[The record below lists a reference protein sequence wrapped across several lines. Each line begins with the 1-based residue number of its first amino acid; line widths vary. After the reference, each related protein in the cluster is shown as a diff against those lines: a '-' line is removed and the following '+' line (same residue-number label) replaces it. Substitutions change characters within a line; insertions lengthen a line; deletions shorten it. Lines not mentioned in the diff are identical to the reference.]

1 MKKSRN
7 LFEEIS
13 ESFDAF
19 KEHSQGKITL
29 KTTELESLPEPQITG
44 SEIKHIRERLNVS
57 RGVMATMLRISSRKL
72 EKWEQ
77 GISSAS
83 PEAAI
88 LIKLVNKHPDMV
100 QRIQAL

>member
-7 LFEEIS
+7 LFDEIS

-29 KTTELESLPEPQITG
+29 KTTELESLPEPKITG

-57 RGVMATMLRISSRKL
+57 RAVMATMLRISSRKL

-77 GISSAS
+77 GISSPS

-100 QRIQAL
+100 ARIQSL

>member
-13 ESFDAF
+13 ESIDAF
-19 KEHSQGKITL
+19 REHSKGKITL
-29 KTTELESLPEPQITG
+29 KTTALETLPEPQISG
-44 SEIKHIRERLNVS
+44 SEIKVIRERLNVS
-57 RGVMATMLRISSRKL
+57 RAVLATMLRINPRKL

-77 GISSAS
+77 GVSSPS

-100 QRIQAL
+100 ERIQSL